1 MSHPAKTVTLVTNY
15 LIPIFLESKMSRQA
29 NPKIDP
35 PAHLTGDALAFWT
48 TVQRDYS
55 IHDPA
60 GLRLLRLACEAMMT
74 AETARLAI
82 ARDGLTYVDRFS
94 APRPRSESR
103 IQVAAMTVF
112 RSLCR
117 ELRLDPPEAAK

>member
-1 MSHPAKTVTLVTNY
+1 MSRPAK
-15 LIPIFLESKMSRQA
+15 
-29 NPKIDP
+29 PKIDP
-35 PAHLTGDALAFWT
+35 PEHLTGDDLAFWS

-60 GLRLLRLACEAMMT
+60 GLRLLRLACEATAT
-74 AETARLAI
+74 AELARLAI
-82 ARDGLTYVDRFS
+82 ARDGLTYVDRFG
-94 APRPRSESR
+94 APRTRPESR

-117 ELRLDPPEAAK
+117 ELRLDPPEASK

>member
-1 MSHPAKTVTLVTNY
+1 MSRPAKT
-15 LIPIFLESKMSRQA
+15 Q
-29 NPKIDP
+29 IDAP
-35 PAHLTGDALAFWT
+35 EHLAGDALAFWT

-55 IHDPA
+55 ITDPA

-82 ARDGLTYVDRFS
+82 ARDGLTFIDRFG
-94 APRPRSESR
+94 APRPRPESR
-103 IQVAAMTVF
+103 IQVATMTVF

-117 ELRLDPPEAAK
+117 ELRLDPPEGSK

>member
-1 MSHPAKTVTLVTNY
+1 MNRLDKP
-15 LIPIFLESKMSRQA
+15 Q
-29 NPKIDP
+29 IDP
-35 PAHLTGDALAFWT
+35 PEHLVGDALAFWS

-60 GLRLLRLACEAMMT
+60 GLRLLRLACEAMTT

-82 ARDGLTYVDRFS
+82 ARDGLTYVDRFG
-94 APRPRSESR
+94 APRPRPESR
-103 IQVAAMTVF
+103 IQVASMTVF

-117 ELRLDPPEAAK
+117 ELRLDPPESTQ

>member
-1 MSHPAKTVTLVTNY
+1 MSQPAK
-15 LIPIFLESKMSRQA
+15 
-29 NPKIDP
+29 PKIDP
-35 PAHLTGDALAFWT
+35 PEHLADDALAFWG

-74 AETARLAI
+74 AEMARLAI
-82 ARDGLTYVDRFS
+82 ARDGLTFIDRFG
-94 APRPRSESR
+94 APRPRPESR
-103 IQVAAMTVF
+103 IQVAAMTTF

-117 ELRLDPPEAAK
+117 ELRLDPPEASK

>member
-1 MSHPAKTVTLVTNY
+1 MSRPAK
-15 LIPIFLESKMSRQA
+15 PQ
-29 NPKIDP
+29 IDAP
-35 PAHLTGDALAFWT
+35 EHLTGDALAFWQ

-60 GLRLLRLACEAMMT
+60 GLRLLRLAGEAMMT

-82 ARDGLTYVDRFS
+82 ARDGLTYVDRFG
-94 APRPRSESR
+94 APRPRPESR
-103 IQVAAMTVF
+103 IQIAAMTVF

-117 ELRLDPPEAAK
+117 ELRLDPPEATK